1 MKLNNIKL
9 SVALI
14 VKDEAKILS
23 KCLDSVKDADSII
36 VVDTGSTDKTIEIAK
51 KYTDKIYHFPWVN
64 DFSKV
69 RNFAKEKCTG
79 DWIYSI
85 DADHQLLTPISHV
98 KEVIS
103 KTKNRV
109 LNIKSK
115 SGINWHYRA
124 VLFKNDPD
132 IKWVGKVH
140 ENLNILGEENTEI
153 ERNCDYSDNHKKN
166 PERNLN
172 ILKTMEKTP
181 RILFYLAKEYLD
193 LKQYDKA
200 IETFDQY
207 LKVATWLDEK
217 AEAYYYKAKAQWKTN
232 QGAKARETNFEA
244 IKLNPDMKKALELAS
259 EMHFEP
265 WKSKWANLS
274 KVATNKNVIFK

>member
-1 MKLNNIKL
+1 MLT
-9 SVALI
+9 
-14 VKDEAKILS
+14 
-23 KCLDSVKDADSII
+23 SVKDADEI
-36 VVDTGSTDKTIEIAK
+36 VVVIDSSTTDNSEEIVK
-51 KYTDKIYHFPWVN
+51 KYTDKIYHFDWCD
-64 DFSKV
+64 DFSKM
-69 RNFAKEKCTG
+69 RNFAKDKCTG

-85 DADHQLLTPISHV
+85 DADHQLLTPISEV
-98 KEVIS
+98 KKVLE
-103 KTKNRV
+103 KTKARV

-115 SGINWHYRA
+115 SGKNWHYRP

-132 IKWVGKVH
+132 IFWVGKVH
-140 ENLNILGEENTEI
+140 ENLNHLAEEDTNI

-181 RILFYLAKEYLD
+181 RTMFYLAKEYLD
-193 LKQYDKA
+193 LKRYEEA
-200 IETFDQY
+200 IKEFNDY
-207 LKVATWLDEK
+207 IKVSTWLDEK
-217 AEAYYYKAKAQWKTN
+217 AEAYYYKAVCQWRTN
-232 QGAKARETNFEA
+232 QGSKARETNFEA

-274 KVATNKNVIFK
+274 ESATNKGVIFK